1 MKSMVH
7 TDSSN
12 SPPDSFK
19 TPASGTE
26 NTLPLIE
33 ETAQIELVEV
43 DKGGWR
49 ITKKVHVTDQ
59 LIDEELRN
67 FQVHVER
74 RPMGTQ
80 LKGTEIPQP
89 RYEGNTLVIP
99 VVEEVLVT
107 EKRLMLVEEVHITG
121 VHGTH
126 HQPQRV
132 SLRKDAVS
140 IERLAP
146 QGAQT
151 ANEHQPPVASQ
162 STGISPAVKGSK
174 GVKDEFSD
182 RGNF

>member
-1 MKSMVH
+1 
-7 TDSSN
+7 
-12 SPPDSFK
+12 
-19 TPASGTE
+19 
-26 NTLPLIE
+26 
-33 ETAQIELVEV
+33 
-43 DKGGWR
+43 
-49 ITKKVHVTDQ
+49 
-59 LIDEELRN
+59 
-67 FQVHVER
+67 
-74 RPMGTQ
+74 MGNK
-80 LKGTEIPQP
+80 LWGTEIPQP

-151 ANEHQPPVASQ
+151 SNEHQPPVASQ
-162 STGISPAVKGSK
+162 STGISPAAKGTK